1 MYKRERLRGKYK
13 DEILGE
19 KHKSERLRKYKEE
32 RLKRVKKG
40 RD

>member
-1 MYKRERLRGKYK
+1 MYKWERLRGKYK

-19 KHKSERLRKYKEE
+19 KHKKKRLKEYKGE